1 MTGGR
6 AEGLEGGLSGSIS
19 CEAEDNFIILLLTFR
34 RECSSPS
41 AGGDVSGV
49 CGAPVDTDPANEHK

>member
-6 AEGLEGGLSGSIS
+6 AEGGLSGSIS
-19 CEAEDNFIILLLTFR
+19 CEEANFMTLLLTFSCA
-34 RECSSPS
+34 CSSPS

-49 CGAPVDTDPANEHK
+49 CGAPVDTEPANEHKYQK